1 MNPYK
6 LSLIGE
12 LIGLARATDGN
23 EHLIN
28 ESATLI
34 VRKVL
39 LADENCLDEAAFV
52 RLRDE
57 VLTQKRNMVPDCFLC
72 AAPCGKTS
80 AYDLSAVR
88 EHQLFKARILRDLTS
103 VPTIPEEF
111 LYKGLIILGMDDI
124 YPELEEFWVN
134 ALQSA

>member
-28 ESATLI
+28 ASATEI
-34 VRKVL
+34 VRRVL
-39 LADENCLDEAAFV
+39 LADENCLDEAAFIC
-52 RLRDE
+52 LRDE
-57 VLTQKRNMVPDCFLC
+57 VLNQKRNMVPDCFLC

-88 EHQLFKARILRDLTS
+88 EHQQLKTRILRDLIS
-103 VPTIPEEF
+103 VSSIPDDF
-111 LYKGLIILGMDDI
+111 LYKGLIILGMDDA
-124 YPELEEFWVN
+124 YPELEEFWAK